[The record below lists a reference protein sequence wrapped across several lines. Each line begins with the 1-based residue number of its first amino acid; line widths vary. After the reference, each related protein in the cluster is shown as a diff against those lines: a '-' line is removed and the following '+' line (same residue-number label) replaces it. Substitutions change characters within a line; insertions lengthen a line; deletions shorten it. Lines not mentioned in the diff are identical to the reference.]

1 MSPIREQ
8 LVGVIDCLPE
18 TEQSLLLEIARRFLP
33 DDTAAPDDLEAI
45 QKARVEYARGQTP
58 RPMRN
63 PGAKAS
69 TSLSTGRLTTRWNGM
84 WKEVNRNDR
93 ERAQGRTAGHSL

>member
-33 DDTAAPDDLEAI
+33 DDVATPDDLEAI
-45 QKARVEYARGQTP
+45 QTAREEYARGETIP
-58 RPMRN
+58 HETIN
-63 PGAKAS
+63 
-69 TSLSTGRLTTRWNGM
+69 W
-84 WKEVNRNDR
+84 D
-93 ERAQGRTAGHSL
+93 

>member
-33 DDTAAPDDLEAI
+33 DDVATPSDLDAIREAR
-45 QKARVEYARGQTP
+45 AEYARGQTVP
-58 RPMRN
+58 HEAIN
-63 PGAKAS
+63 W
-69 TSLSTGRLTTRWNGM
+69 T
-84 WKEVNRNDR
+84 
-93 ERAQGRTAGHSL
+93 

>member
-33 DDTAAPDDLEAI
+33 DDMATPDDLEAI
-45 QKARVEYARGQTP
+45 QTARAEYARGQTVP
-58 RPMRN
+58 HEAIN
-63 PGAKAS
+63 
-69 TSLSTGRLTTRWNGM
+69 WN
-84 WKEVNRNDR
+84 
-93 ERAQGRTAGHSL
+93 